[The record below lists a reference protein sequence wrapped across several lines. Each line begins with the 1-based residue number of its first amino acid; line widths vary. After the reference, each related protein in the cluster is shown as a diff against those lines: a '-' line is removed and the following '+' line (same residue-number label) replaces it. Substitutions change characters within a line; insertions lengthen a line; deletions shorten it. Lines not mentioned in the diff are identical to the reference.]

1 VTVAVTVDGGGDVG
15 GGEGRD
21 GGRYGEGTGD
31 EAAAKAA
38 RRRSWWCAVC
48 CGCAHLLNV
57 VLLADRQVH
66 LLGFLLSWSLPCQH
80 VGAKHAH
87 TSH

>member
-1 VTVAVTVDGGGDVG
+1 MTVAVTVDGGGDVG

-31 EAAAKAA
+31 EAAANAA
-38 RRRSWWCAVC
+38 RRRSWW
-48 CGCAHLLNV
+48 CAHLLNV

-66 LLGFLLSWSLPCQH
+66 LLGFLLSWSLPCQR